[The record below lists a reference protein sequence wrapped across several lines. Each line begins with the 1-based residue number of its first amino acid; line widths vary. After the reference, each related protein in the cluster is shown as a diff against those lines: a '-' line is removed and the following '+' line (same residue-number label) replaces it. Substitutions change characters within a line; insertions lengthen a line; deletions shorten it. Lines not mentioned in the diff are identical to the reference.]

1 MTAEIAIVNR
11 NGIALAAD
19 SALTIGSDRVW
30 NSSNKLFSLGPDNDI
45 AVMVY
50 GAGQFEGF
58 PWELII
64 KLFRKETADQRF
76 STVESCSTAFLSFL
90 RDARFKADDQ
100 IRRAALF
107 RYVEVLE
114 FIRDSIKDVGNSSN
128 ISQRALLS
136 ACEDFLDTFKD
147 YADITDLSGCPT
159 EEELLIENEKIFI
172 DLAKDIFRVSQVS
185 KKTLKNLGSCLFL
198 SVRKTIFDSNAT
210 GVVFAGFGETEL
222 FPAVLEVKCDG
233 KVGDFL
239 RSWVVRKIDTNEE
252 KRSKTIIIPFAQD
265 DIFKLFVEGISPVYE
280 EFLGRLLSNLLR
292 EKSDRLIDLFV
303 REPREKTVEKAK
315 QNREN
320 QKIIEYFDKEFRHYR
335 HRAVVSPILEVVN
348 ALPKDEMGELARALV
363 ELTSLRRKVD
373 AKLQS
378 VGGPVDVAVISKG
391 DGLVWLQRKH
401 YFELDKNP
409 DFLQRRLRR
418 KEDSDDAP

>member
-76 STVESCSTAFLSFL
+76 STVESCSTAFVSFL
-90 RDARFKADDQ
+90 RDDRFKADDL
-100 IRRAALF
+100 IRRASLV
-107 RYVEVLE
+107 RYVEVME
-114 FIRDSIKDVGNSSN
+114 FIRDRAKHVVKSRK
-128 ISQRALLS
+128 ISQRALS
-136 ACEDFLDTFKD
+136 NACDDFLKLFKD
-147 YADITDLSGCPT
+147 YLDISDLTGCPT
-159 EEELLIENEKIFI
+159 EEKLLMEDEQTFFE
-172 DLAKDIFRVSQVS
+172 LAKDIFGVSRLS
-185 KKTLKNLGSCLFL
+185 NNTLKKLGSCLFL
-198 SVRKTIFDSNAT
+198 SVKKTIFDSNAT
-210 GVVFAGFGETEL
+210 GIVFAGFGKTEL

-233 KVGDFL
+233 KVGDCL

-252 KRSKTIIIPFAQD
+252 TRDKTIIIPFAQD

-280 EFLGRLLSNLLR
+280 EFLGRLWANLLK

-303 REPREKTVEKAK
+303 SDSREKLVEKAK
-315 QNREN
+315 QNKEN
-320 QKIIEYFDKEFRHYR
+320 QEIIKNFDQEFRKYR
-335 HRAVVSPILEVVN
+335 HHAVVSPILNVVN

-418 KEDSDDAP
+418 KEDDDNAA